1 MSGYDLKFSK
11 SDRTGRWAVPDPFPG
26 REVPANVRRAKES
39 CLRIKGV
46 QLFNLL
52 PKVLRDANH
61 RDILM
66 WKNNLDHYLNL
77 VPDQPTVSGLV
88 RAAITNSLIH
98 QIPMLGGFN

>member
-1 MSGYDLKFSK
+1 MSS
-11 SDRTGRWAVPDPFPG
+11 
-26 REVPANVRRAKES
+26 
-39 CLRIKGV
+39 LRIKGV

-61 RDILM
+61 QDILM